1 MPITNPGTGP
11 NVEIA
16 QGTIYPSGVDSSPAN
31 PVIQATVRPQGSMFR
46 TSPGYDTVRRGAH
59 RMQNPTR
66 FGIHFTPIQL
76 AEDVTTGDALVDKDA
91 FTKNADV
98 ADLPHSELL
107 DQDGRLPDEMIR
119 TNQGVKLADGTNG
132 APTGGMPHPE
142 TRMAVD
148 MGDRDPDRPL
158 TRAHLEGYFRN
169 PINAFNDDYNQNPW
183 MALLIAGGIVAV
195 IGMVAKDF
203 EGAYSRRRGS
213 GVVSGAVAAPAA
225 GVETAGEQVKEAT
238 QVANQA
244 ATAAGDAAQA
254 AASAAGDVA
263 EAAGKAAETVSDA
276 VADAVTE

>member
-1 MPITNPGTGP
+1 MNPGTGP

-31 PVIQATVRPQGSMFR
+31 PVIQATVRPQGSMFK

-76 AEDVTTGDALVDKDA
+76 AEDVVGGTSLVDADA

-98 ADLPHSELL
+98 ADLPLSEYL
-107 DQDGRLPDEMIR
+107 DGDGKLPDEMIR
-119 TNQGVKLADGTNG
+119 KNQGVKLADGASG
-132 APTGGMPHPE
+132 APVGGLPHPE

-158 TRAHLEGYFRN
+158 TRAHLDAYFKN
-169 PINAFNDDYNQNPW
+169 PVNAFNDDYAQNPW
-183 MALLIAGGIVAV
+183 MALLFAGAIVAV
-195 IGMVAKDF
+195 VGMVAKDF

-225 GVETAGEQVKEAT
+225 GVETAGAQVKEAT
-238 QVANQA
+238 QVANEA

-263 EAAGKAAETVSDA
+263 QAAGEAAEKVSDA
-276 VADAVTE
+276 VADAVTN